1 MRRRSFR
8 MFNAVVILACL
19 ALAVGAGRAVA
30 ATAAPSATLAGTTT
44 SLVLGE
50 PTVDYGQESV
60 EQFSVTVATT
70 GTVAPTGTVTISSGS
85 SAVCAITLAP
95 VSAATAG
102 GSCSPAPSCAR
113 AGQFPAHR
121 RLFG

>member
-8 MFNAVVILACL
+8 MFNAAVILACL
-19 ALAVGAGRAVA
+19 ALVGGAGRAVA
-30 ATAAPSATLAGTTT
+30 ATSATSAPSATLAGTTT
-44 SLVLGE
+44 SLTLGE
-50 PTVDYGQESV
+50 PALGYGQESV
-60 EQFSVTVATT
+60 EPITVPVATT

-102 GSCSPAPSCAR
+102 
-113 AGQFPAHR
+113 
-121 RLFG
+121 